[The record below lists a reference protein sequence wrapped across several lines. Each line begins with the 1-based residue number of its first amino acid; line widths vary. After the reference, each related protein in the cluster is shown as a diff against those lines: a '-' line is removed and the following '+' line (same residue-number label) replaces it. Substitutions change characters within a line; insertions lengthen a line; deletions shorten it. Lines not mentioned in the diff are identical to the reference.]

1 MSITKTDEAFLRG
14 LHGPKHWSETD
25 ARRVLALHASSGESR
40 AAFARRHALRATRL
54 VWWRRRLE
62 GSAPVATDGKTAL
75 ARADG
80 FVRLVVGG
88 GAPSVLAT
96 VRVGSVVVELATL
109 DAAAV
114 SFVAEL
120 SQALGGDACC

>member
-1 MSITKTDEAFLRG
+1 M
-14 LHGPKHWSETD
+14 
-25 ARRVLALHASSGESR
+25 
-40 AAFARRHALRATRL
+40 
-54 VWWRRRLE
+54 
-62 GSAPVATDGKTAL
+62 
-75 ARADG
+75 
-80 FVRLVVGG
+80 GG

-120 SQALGGDACC
+120 SQALGDDACC